1 MSNIFSEI
9 TDDINIKSTKSKIV
23 LKWVIRIAV
32 FLITAAFVLGQL
44 KIKSLNK
51 ITNIEK
57 SLQENTKAVVDLN
70 KKTEDGFNVVNGRIN
85 KVYDDG
91 LKAFSDFQEYNKKQ
105 LNMIIDYG
113 QTNKNLLKEMLDVN
127 SLEKSKSIEN
137 QIERAKTL
145 PPVVVPKDSFNIIIK
160 QTEKKSN

>member
-23 LKWVIRIAV
+23 LKWVIRIAI
-32 FLITAAFVLGQL
+32 FLITAAFVLGQF

-51 ITNIEK
+51 ISNIEK

-70 KKTEDGFNVVNGRIN
+70 KKTEDGFNAVNGRIN

-91 LKAFSDFQEYNKKQ
+91 LKAFTDFQEYNKKQ
-105 LNMIIDYG
+105 LNLIIDYG
-113 QTNKNLLKEMLDVN
+113 QTNKSILKQILDVN
-127 SLEKSKSIEN
+127 SLENYQFDSKVTIY
-137 QIERAKTL
+137 KYL
-145 PPVVVPKDSFNIIIK
+145 KDFISSKVRTKKITSTIK
-160 QTEKKSN
+160 

>member
-1 MSNIFSEI
+1 MANIFSEI

-23 LKWVIRIAV
+23 LKWVIRIAI
-32 FLITAAFVLGQL
+32 FLITAAFVLGQF

-70 KKTEDGFNVVNGRIN
+70 KKTEDGFNAVNGRIN

-91 LKAFSDFQEYNKKQ
+91 LKAFTDFQEYNKKQ
-105 LNMIIDYG
+105 LNLIIDYG
-113 QTNKNLLKEMLDVN
+113 QTNKSILKQILDVN
-127 SLEKSKSIEN
+127 SLEKTKSIEG

-145 PPVVVPKDSFNIIIK
+145 PPIVVPKDSFNIIITPVIK
-160 QTEKKSN
+160 

>member
-1 MSNIFSEI
+1 MANIFSEI

-23 LKWVIRIAV
+23 LKWVIRIAI
-32 FLITAAFVLGQL
+32 FLITAAFILGQF

-70 KKTEDGFNVVNGRIN
+70 KKTEDGFNAVNGRIN

-91 LKAFSDFQEYNKKQ
+91 LKAFTDFQEYNKKQ
-105 LNMIIDYG
+105 LNLIIDYG
-113 QTNKNLLKEMLDVN
+113 QTNKSILKQILDVN
-127 SLEKSKSIEN
+127 SLEKTKSIEG

-145 PPVVVPKDSFNIIIK
+145 PPIVVPKDSFNIIITPVIK
-160 QTEKKSN
+160 

>member
-9 TDDINIKSTKSKIV
+9 TEDIELKPTKSKKVI
-23 LKWVIRIAV
+23 KWVVRIAV
-32 FLITAAFVLGQL
+32 LLICGAFVLGQF

-57 SLQENTKAVVDLN
+57 SLQENTKAVVDLD
-70 KKTEDGFNVVNGRIN
+70 KKTEEGFNVVNGRIN

-91 LKAFSDFQEYNKKQ
+91 LKAFTDFQEYNKKQ
-105 LNMIIDYG
+105 LNLIIDYG
-113 QTNKNLLKEMLDVN
+113 QTNKSILKQILDIN
-127 SLEKSKSIEN
+127 SLEKTKSIEG

-145 PPVVVPKDSFNIIIK
+145 PPVVVPKDSFNIIITPVIK
-160 QTEKKSN
+160 

>member
-1 MSNIFSEI
+1 MANIFSEI

-23 LKWVIRIAV
+23 LKWVIRIAI
-32 FLITAAFVLGQL
+32 FLITAAFVLGQF

-51 ITNIEK
+51 ISNIEK

-70 KKTEDGFNVVNGRIN
+70 KKTEDGFNAVNGRIN

-91 LKAFSDFQEYNKKQ
+91 LKAFNDFQEYNKKQ
-105 LNMIIDYG
+105 LNLIIDYG
-113 QTNKNLLKEMLDVN
+113 QTNKSILKQILDVN
-127 SLEKSKSIEN
+127 SLEKTKSIEG

-145 PPVVVPKDSFNIIIK
+145 PPVVVPKDSFNIIITPVIK
-160 QTEKKSN
+160 

>member
-1 MSNIFSEI
+1 MANIFSEI

-23 LKWVIRIAV
+23 LKWVIRIAI
-32 FLITAAFVLGQL
+32 FLITAAFVLGQF

-70 KKTEDGFNVVNGRIN
+70 KKTEDGFNAVNGRIN

-91 LKAFSDFQEYNKKQ
+91 LKAFTDFQEYNKKQ
-105 LNMIIDYG
+105 LNLIIDYG
-113 QTNKNLLKEMLDVN
+113 QTNKSILKQILDVN
-127 SLEKSKSIEN
+127 SLEKTKSIEG

-145 PPVVVPKDSFNIIIK
+145 PPVVVPKDSFNIIITPAIK
-160 QTEKKSN
+160 

>member
-1 MSNIFSEI
+1 MANIFSEI

-23 LKWVIRIAV
+23 LKWVIRIAI
-32 FLITAAFVLGQL
+32 FLITAAFVLGQF

-70 KKTEDGFNVVNGRIN
+70 KKTEDGFNAVNGRIN

-91 LKAFSDFQEYNKKQ
+91 LKAFNDFQEYNKKQ
-105 LNMIIDYG
+105 LNLIIDYG
-113 QTNKNLLKEMLDVN
+113 QTNKSILKQILDVN
-127 SLEKSKSIEN
+127 SLEKTKSIEG

-145 PPVVVPKDSFNIIIK
+145 PPVVVPKDSFNIIITPVIK
-160 QTEKKSN
+160 

>member
-23 LKWVIRIAV
+23 LKWVIRIAI
-32 FLITAAFVLGQL
+32 FLITAAFILGQF

-51 ITNIEK
+51 ISNIEK

-91 LKAFSDFQEYNKKQ
+91 LKVFGDFQEYNKKQ
-105 LNMIIDYG
+105 LNLIIDYG
-113 QTNKNLLKEMLDVN
+113 QTNKGILKQILDVN
-127 SLEKSKSIEN
+127 SLEKTKSIEG

-145 PPVVVPKDSFNIIIK
+145 PPVVAPKDSFNIIIK
-160 QTEKKSN
+160 PIIK

>member
-23 LKWVIRIAV
+23 LKWVIRIAI
-32 FLITAAFVLGQL
+32 FLITAAFVLGQF

-51 ITNIEK
+51 ISNIEK

-70 KKTEDGFNVVNGRIN
+70 KKTEDGFNAVNGRIN

-91 LKAFSDFQEYNKKQ
+91 LKAFNDFQEYNKKQ
-105 LNMIIDYG
+105 LNLIVDYG
-113 QTNKNLLKEMLDVN
+113 QTNKGILKQILDIN
-127 SLEKSKSIEN
+127 SLEKTKSIEG
-137 QIERAKTL
+137 QIEQAKTL
-145 PPVVVPKDSFNIIIK
+145 PPVVVPKDSFNIVITPIIK
-160 QTEKKSN
+160 

>member
-23 LKWVIRIAV
+23 LKWVIRIAI
-32 FLITAAFVLGQL
+32 FLITAAFVLGQF

-70 KKTEDGFNVVNGRIN
+70 KKTEDGFNAVNGRIN

-91 LKAFSDFQEYNKKQ
+91 LKAFTDFQEYNKKQ
-105 LNMIIDYG
+105 LNLIIDYG
-113 QTNKNLLKEMLDVN
+113 QTNKSILKQILDVN
-127 SLEKSKSIEN
+127 SLEKTKSIEG

-145 PPVVVPKDSFNIIIK
+145 PPVVVPKDSFNIIITPVIK
-160 QTEKKSN
+160 

>member
-23 LKWVIRIAV
+23 LKWVIRIAI
-32 FLITAAFVLGQL
+32 FLITAAFVLGQF

-70 KKTEDGFNVVNGRIN
+70 KKTEDGFNAVNGRIN

-91 LKAFSDFQEYNKKQ
+91 LKAFTDFQEYNKKQ
-105 LNMIIDYG
+105 LNLIIDYG
-113 QTNKNLLKEMLDVN
+113 QTNKSILKQILDVN
-127 SLEKSKSIEN
+127 SLEKTKSIEG

-145 PPVVVPKDSFNIIIK
+145 PPIVVPKDSFNIIITPVIK
-160 QTEKKSN
+160 